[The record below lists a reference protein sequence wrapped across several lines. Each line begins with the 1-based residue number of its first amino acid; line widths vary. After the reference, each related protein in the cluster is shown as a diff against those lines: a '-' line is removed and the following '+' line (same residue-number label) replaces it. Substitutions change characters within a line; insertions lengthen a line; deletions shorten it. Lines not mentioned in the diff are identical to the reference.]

1 MTHLARRIDSYRL
14 RLVLGYV
21 IVVSVLAGA
30 WAWSLYGP
38 LTDTIIEQQQAHLQ
52 SVAQAG
58 VLVVAESSAA
68 PEQTVSRLVAR
79 TDLRMTIIAAD
90 GTVLADSEG
99 DPAVMGN
106 HGDRPEIIAALAGTV
121 GRDVRRSATQGI
133 EQMYVAVPATYNGQR
148 VALRV
153 SESLARI
160 QELSADARQTG
171 LLLLALSVVLALA
184 VAVRSATSTA
194 RPVERLADAAC
205 AMAAGDLTSSVPA
218 ELGALEPLSA
228 ALAQLRA
235 QMRTRIG
242 ELESEQ
248 RSLRTVLDGLDDA
261 VLLLDGRQIR
271 LMNRATSTMFR
282 TSSEDIRGRRIDDVG
297 LPASLSAAI
306 IDALSSSTPVVRE
319 IGPDPLQRYL
329 RMTVVPLDA
338 AERAGRHLVVVADIT
353 DRMRLDSV
361 RRDFVANA
369 SHELKTPTTGI
380 LLLAESAAHA
390 ASDGDTTQ
398 ALAFLGQIQAE
409 AARLRQLVLDLL
421 DLSRLEGTTAEG
433 SLTDMRQAIDLA
445 LAAHRRAANA
455 RNLSLDAD
463 LLAVEHMDVY
473 VHTDSTD
480 VAVVLDNLLANAIAY
495 TETGGVKITVFADT
509 DTVTL
514 SVTDTGIGIPPE
526 DLPRVFERFY
536 RVDRARTRDS
546 GGTGLGLTLV
556 RHVVERT
563 GGSLEIVSEPG
574 SGTTVRVTLPRAL

>member
-1 MTHLARRIDSYRL
+1 MTRLARRIDSYRL

-106 HGDRPEIIAALAGTV
+106 HGDRPEIIAALAGNV

-218 ELGALEPLSA
+218 EIGALEPLSA

-242 ELESEQ
+242 ELENEQ

-271 LMNRATSTMFR
+271 LMNRATSTMFK
-282 TSSEDIRGRRIDDVG
+282 TSGAEIRGQRIDAVG

-306 IDALSSSTPVVRE
+306 IESLSSSTPVVRE

-329 RMTVVPLDA
+329 RMTVLPLDA

-353 DRMRLDSV
+353 DRMRLDSI

-463 LLAVEHMDVY
+463 LLAVENTDVY

-563 GGSLEIVSEPG
+563 GGSLEMVSEPG
-574 SGTTVRVTLPRAL
+574 TGTTVRVTLPRAL